1 MTARSTPLPRGAFS
15 HWQPIQTRWADN
27 DCYGHVNNVVYY
39 SWFDTAVNRFLL
51 EQAHMKQGG
60 DWLGLVV
67 HTHCDYF
74 ASVAFPQALEIGLRV
89 ASQGTSSV
97 RYELALFPLD
107 SQMAAAQGQ
116 FVHVY
121 VDGANRRPLSALPA
135 SLRAALLPLSPA
147 NQE

>member
-1 MTARSTPLPRGAFS
+1 MTARTTPLPRSAFA

-39 SWFDTAVNRFLL
+39 SWFDTAVNRFLIDDAGMGL
-51 EQAHMKQGG
+51 GE

-74 ASVAFPQALEIGLRV
+74 ASLAFPQAVELGLRV

-97 RYELALFPLD
+97 RYELAIFAIGA
-107 SQMAAAQGQ
+107 QTAAAQGQ

-121 VDGANRRPLSALPA
+121 VDATQRRPLPALPA
-135 SLRAALLPLSPA
+135 SLRAALLPLSLAPGS
-147 NQE
+147 

>member
-1 MTARSTPLPRGAFS
+1 MTARTTPLPRTAFS

-39 SWFDTAVNRFLL
+39 SWFDTVVNRFLF
-51 EQAHMKQGG
+51 EHAGMPPGSE
-60 DWLGLVV
+60 WLGLVV

-74 ASVAFPQALEIGLRV
+74 ASVAFPQALEVGLRV

-97 RYELALFPLD
+97 RYELAVFALG
-107 SQMAAAQGQ
+107 SATAAAQGQ

-121 VDGANRRPLSALPA
+121 VDAANRRPLSTLPA
-135 SLRAALLPLSPA
+135 SLGAALLSLSRA
-147 NQE
+147 SRE